1 MKQKA
6 WFDHKQYL
14 SNQSFVFVF
23 CNIAKKLFR
32 NLSTTL
38 LKNFTTHRAGSK
50 ITPEAVSNL
59 HNSLS
64 NPNYGLQAVSGNTVA
79 KVKLL
84 IL

>member
-1 MKQKA
+1 MNVGLQLRRSCSK
-6 WFDHKQYL
+6 
-14 SNQSFVFVF
+14 
-23 CNIAKKLFR
+23 C
-32 NLSTTL
+32 TL